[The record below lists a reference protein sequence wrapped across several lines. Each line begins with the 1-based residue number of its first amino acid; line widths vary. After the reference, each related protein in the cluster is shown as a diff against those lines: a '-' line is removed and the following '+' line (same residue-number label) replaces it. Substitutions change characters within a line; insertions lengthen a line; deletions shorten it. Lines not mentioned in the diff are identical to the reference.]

1 MKLKELIS
9 ILDDTNI
16 FEIFED
22 EIYITHDLSLNDLKK
37 SKYLNATVDKVIS
50 EYVDD
55 ITSKIYI
62 YIYVHL

>member
-9 ILDDTNI
+9 VLDDTNI

-37 SKYLNATVDKVIS
+37 SKYLNATVDKVTS